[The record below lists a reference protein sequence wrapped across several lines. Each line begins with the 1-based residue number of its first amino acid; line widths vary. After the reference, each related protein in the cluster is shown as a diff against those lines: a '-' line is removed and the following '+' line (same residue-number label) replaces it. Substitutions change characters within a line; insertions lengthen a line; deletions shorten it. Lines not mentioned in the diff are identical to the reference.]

1 MSQTDGRF
9 TQDLPCNDLQI
20 FRGPS
25 DFVDISGGAV
35 RAITGTAYSFTLAS
49 TIAATFRAD
58 LMGFHR
64 TGMFGNSAYDQNQ
77 FGTSLAQPG
86 PLASIPNSGDPDSL
100 SPGFPPLLASQM
112 ATLGAIKRGPTP
124 KGMFI
129 SSFDVIYSVS
139 TVALSLA
146 QVGIKRNLF
155 VNGVAPVSSDTLVLG
170 TNGLA
175 TAAATN
181 PYVINVPLASNTFDV
196 TSDSVGTMSVNL
208 TAGSG
213 GTAVFYG
220 VMYHLTYNWN

>member
-9 TQDLPCNDLQI
+9 TQDLPCTDLQI

-25 DFVDISGGAV
+25 DFVDISAQAARAV
-35 RAITGTAYSFTLAS
+35 VGTAYAFTIAS

-64 TGMFGNSAYDQNQ
+64 TGMYATPAYDQQQ
-77 FGTSLAQPG
+77 FGTSLSLPG
-86 PLASIPNSGDPDSL
+86 PQASLPNSGDPESL
-100 SPGFPPLLASQM
+100 PVGFPPLTAAQM
-112 ATLGAIKRGPTP
+112 ATLGYIKRGPTP
-124 KGMFI
+124 KGMFV

-146 QVGIKRNLF
+146 QVGIKRNVF
-155 VNGVAPVSSDTLVLG
+155 VNGVAPASSDILALG

-175 TAAATN
+175 TAVAAN
-181 PYVINVPLASNTFDV
+181 PYVINVPLPANTFDV
-196 TSDSVGTMSVNL
+196 ASDSLGTVSVNL

-220 VMYHLTYNWN
+220 IMYHLTYNFN